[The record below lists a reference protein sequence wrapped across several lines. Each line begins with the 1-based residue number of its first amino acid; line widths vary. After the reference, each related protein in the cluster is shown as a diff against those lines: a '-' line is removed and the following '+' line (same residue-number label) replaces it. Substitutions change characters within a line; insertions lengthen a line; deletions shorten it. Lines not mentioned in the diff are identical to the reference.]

1 MITTHY
7 LLLCALFDARPS
19 GHAIKNGGINAPNRT
34 RIANFAY

>member
-19 GHAIKNGGINAPNRT
+19 GHAIKKWWNKRT
-34 RIANFAY
+34 K